1 MQPSIKGAALSG
13 GLLLSISIFL
23 LAVSPPA
30 TSSFGVYNAQRIVEI
45 AALALLNTLHP
56 PRAFFCG
63 LAGLALFFF
72 FISGLIST
80 IAATNPLWAG
90 VEYVRV
96 LLLFL
101 LAIRIAYESEI
112 THEKHYQALALVASA
127 LAVKV
132 SVGLY
137 VVNQLGGGISA
148 LADAFTNHR
157 HFTEFFVAIESF
169 FAFYLL
175 SNSKSKA
182 ALLAILPLT
191 LMSIVISIGAA
202 RASALALCTSIFI
215 YLAYCEKK
223 KLSIGIVF
231 IGVGLGQ
238 LILGLT
244 SFQSISQSILRQ
256 QDSGRFQLW
265 TIGIDYWKGNKIFG
279 LGPMHFS
286 SITNDIAAHPH
297 NIIVQLLC
305 EWGLSGA
312 LFIGI
317 FFAIYYA
324 SFHRTNAIEI
334 KKTLP
339 ALATI
344 TGLIASA
351 MFGGVFVVPAVEFIF
366 FILLGL
372 SITPSLARWIK
383 WGLMPI
389 PVGICTLVLCTL
401 TFLSWNWQAEDTPR
415 GAPIDAPRFW
425 QNGGIPPDVSPRPSM
440 LSEPRR

>member
-1 MQPSIKGAALSG
+1 MQPSVNGAALSG
-13 GLLLSISIFL
+13 GLLLSIAIFL
-23 LAVSPPA
+23 LAVSPPM
-30 TSSFGVYNAQRIVEI
+30 TSTFGAYNAQRIVEI
-45 AALALLNTLHP
+45 AALALLNTAHP
-56 PRAFFCG
+56 PRA
-63 LAGLALFFF
+63 LLRDMAGLALCLF

-90 VEYVRV
+90 IEYVRI

-101 LAIRIAYESEI
+101 LAFRIAYECKI
-112 THEKHYQALALVASA
+112 THETHSQALVLVASA

-175 SNSKSKA
+175 NNSKSKA
-182 ALLAILPLT
+182 ALLAIIPLT
-191 LMSIVISIGAA
+191 LITIVISIGAA
-202 RASALALCTSIFI
+202 RASAIALCTSIFF

-223 KLSIGIVF
+223 KLSIGIF
-231 IGVGLGQ
+231 CLAAGLGQ

-244 SFQSISQSILRQ
+244 SSQSISQSILRQ
-256 QDSGRFQLW
+256 QDSGRLQLW
-265 TIGIDYWKGNKIFG
+265 TIGMNHWKENKIFG

-297 NIIVQLLC
+297 NIAIQLLC

-324 SFHRTNAIEI
+324 SFHRANPIEI
-334 KKTLP
+334 KKALP
-339 ALATI
+339 AMATI

-366 FILLGL
+366 FVLLGL
-372 SITPSLARWIK
+372 SITPGLARWIK
-383 WGLMPI
+383 WDLMPI
-389 PVGICTLVLCTL
+389 PVGIYTFALCVL

-425 QNGGIPPDVSPRPSM
+425 QNGGIPPEVSPGPNMSR
-440 LSEPRR
+440 